1 MPSLIVTSGSL
12 AGQVFS
18 FSDSAVI
25 GRGQFSDVR
34 LNDATVSRRHA
45 LIRTVG
51 ERFELTDQDSA
62 NGTRLRGARI
72 NAPVVIADGD
82 EVEFGEIKAIFR
94 NASHQHPSLQS
105 IQPAVDNATRARNA
119 KGQPAAA
126 PAAPPTAAPGLREL
140 IARMKLL
147 CDIGALARIEE
158 PMRDQLNRAL
168 DAILAT
174 FPQTKHAAIYA
185 NSASTEHLA
194 LITRRGRKDDAGN
207 AIADLPIEAFVRE
220 AMRQE
225 NGIAVTD
232 AAARDALAARLKM
245 ADLPVA
251 ALGMPLRVGNQV
263 LGALYLEGAQ
273 AGAWRAADHELFV
286 GIAGQLAWLI
296 ATQRGGSPERAIDA
310 HDLTLARRIQ
320 QRFLPQAPP
329 TIAGYRVAESYAAAR
344 VIGGDYF
351 DFFNYRDGR
360 TGIVI
365 ADVSGKSVSGALYM
379 ARLSVQV
386 RALSRHMQGPAELL
400 AGLNK
405 KLYQELEPGMFVT
418 MLAAALEPE
427 TGALTFACAGHPAPL
442 LRKANGDVSILA
454 EPGALPLGA
463 MSDTHFN
470 EHSAELAPGTCVLF
484 YTDGLDEAHNDK
496 NELLG
501 KDRVM
506 KTLGENA
513 DAQEALDSLLAD
525 VARFTAGEPQSDD
538 LTLITLSRNRR

>member
-18 FSDSAVI
+18 FADSAVV

-45 LIRTVG
+45 LIRTIG
-51 ERFELTDQDSA
+51 ERFELTDQESA
-62 NGTRLRGARI
+62 NGTRLRGTRI
-72 NAPVVIADGD
+72 TAPVSIADGD
-82 EVEFGEIKAIFR
+82 EVEFGEIKALFR
-94 NASHQHPSLQS
+94 TATHQHPSLQS
-105 IQPAVDNATRARNA
+105 IQPAGDNATRARA
-119 KGQPAAA
+119 VRGQPTPA
-126 PAAPPTAAPGLREL
+126 PVAPPAAAPGLREL

-158 PMRDQLNRAL
+158 PLRDQLDRAL

-174 FPQTKHAAIYA
+174 FPHTLHAAIYA
-185 NSASTEHLA
+185 NSASAEHLA
-194 LITRRGRKDDAGN
+194 LITRRARKDDVPKALDD
-207 AIADLPIEAFVRE
+207 ARIESFVRE

-232 AAARDALAARLKM
+232 AAARDALAARLKV
-245 ADLPVA
+245 ADLPIA
-251 ALGMPLRVGNQV
+251 ALGMPLRVGNEV

-273 AGAWRAADHELFV
+273 AGAWRASDHELFV

-296 ATQRGGSPERAIDA
+296 ATQRGRSPERAIDA
-310 HDLTLARRIQ
+310 HDLALARRIQ

-329 TIAGYRVAESYAAAR
+329 SIAGYRVAESYAAAR

-418 MLAAALEPE
+418 MLAASLEPE
-427 TGALTFACAGHPAPL
+427 SGALTFACAGHPAPL
-442 LRKANGDVSILA
+442 LRKANGEVSVLA

-463 MSDTHFN
+463 MSDTNFH
-470 EHSAELAPGTCVLF
+470 EHAAEMAPGTCVLF

-501 KDRVM
+501 KERVM
-506 KTLGENA
+506 KTLAENS
-513 DAQEALDSLLAD
+513 DAQEALDALLAD